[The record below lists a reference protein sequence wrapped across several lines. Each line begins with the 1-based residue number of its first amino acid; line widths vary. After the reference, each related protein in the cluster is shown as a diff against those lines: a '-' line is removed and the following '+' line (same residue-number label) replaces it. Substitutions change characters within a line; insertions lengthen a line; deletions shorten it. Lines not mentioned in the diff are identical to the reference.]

1 MLGVHCSSGFSLAA
15 ASRSCS
21 CCSVWASHAVEHGL
35 WGMGASVLGTTRLWS
50 TGSIV
55 VAHTG
60 STKLWHLVAP
70 QHMGSSQIRDRT
82 HVSCIGRWILY
93 HWATREAPVLSIL
106 TQDNLSVMLQR
117 VKLRWTLQRHFLMPN
132 VCFDAFLIMQ
142 SFMKHSCFVMVNDQ
156 GEI

>member
-82 HVSCIGRWILY
+82 HVSYIGGCFIY
-93 HWATREAPVLSIL
+93 HRAIREAPDIISWMSMSIDGSL
-106 TQDNLSVMLQR
+106 WVYWGRNMKPRQRFLVNEKEESQPGLEIRLQGR
-117 VKLRWTLQRHFLMPN
+117 R
-132 VCFDAFLIMQ
+132 
-142 SFMKHSCFVMVNDQ
+142 
-156 GEI
+156 